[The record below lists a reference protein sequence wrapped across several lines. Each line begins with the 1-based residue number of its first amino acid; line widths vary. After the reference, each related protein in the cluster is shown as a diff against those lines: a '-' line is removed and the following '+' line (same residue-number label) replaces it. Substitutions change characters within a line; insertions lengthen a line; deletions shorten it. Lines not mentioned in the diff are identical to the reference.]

1 MPTPIREPFAHT
13 YSIVARDPK
22 TGQMG
27 VAVQSHAFSV
37 GSVVTWGEAGVGVVA
52 TQSLS
57 RLDYGPEGLT
67 LMRLGVPAPL
77 ALETL
82 LRNDERREVRQV
94 AMLDA
99 SGKVAAHTGALCIK
113 PAGHL
118 VGDNFS
124 VQANLMRNDT
134 IWGAMD
140 VAYRTA
146 SGDLAERLLIA
157 LEAAEAAGGD
167 VRGMQSAAILVVA
180 GERGVQSWHGRL
192 LELRVE
198 DHPRP
203 LEELRRLMQFKHVD
217 TVVDEAMEKLIA
229 LRKADGKPA
238 SGAIA
243 QLQDNLRTALAL
255 LPESVEHRFWAAVT
269 LFGGGAE
276 ADALPLFREVF
287 AAESFWIDLLP
298 QIAALGLLPNDT
310 AALDRIR
317 AQFRKSQRSIA
328 KPRARARQE

>member
-1 MPTPIREPFAHT
+1 MKHLFREPFAHT
-13 YSIVARDPK
+13 YSIVARDPQ

-52 TQSLS
+52 TQSLA
-57 RLDYGPEGLT
+57 RPDYGPEGLI
-67 LMRLGVPAPL
+67 LMRLGLPAPS

-94 AMLDA
+94 AMLDTK
-99 SGKVAAHTGALCIK
+99 GNVAAHTGSLCIK

-140 VAYRTA
+140 RAYRAAT
-146 SGDLAERLLIA
+146 GDLGERLLTA
-157 LEAAEAAGGD
+157 LDAAEAAGGD
-167 VRGMQSAAILVVA
+167 VRGMQSAAILVVV
-180 GERGVQSWHGRL
+180 GERGAQPWHGRL

-203 LEELRRLMQFKHVD
+203 LEELRRLMQFKRVD
-217 TVVDEAMEKLIA
+217 AVVDEAMEKLLA
-229 LRKADGKPA
+229 LRKGDSTPPPETV
-238 SGAIA
+238 A
-243 QLQDNLRTALAL
+243 QLQDDLRKALAM
-255 LPESVEHRFWAAVT
+255 LPASVEHRFWVAVT

-276 ADALPLFREVF
+276 DDSLPLFREAF
-287 AAESFWIDLLP
+287 AKESFWIDMLP
-298 QIAALGLLPNDT
+298 QIAALGLLPNDA

-317 AQFRKSQRSIA
+317 AQSK
-328 KPRARARQE
+328 